1 MRWLEIKNQPKI
13 KNNLIRRA
21 QILNQI
27 RGFFNQQGFVEI
39 DSPLLVSK
47 PNMEPNL
54 DVMETVL
61 KRNDGKNYPAFL
73 ITSPEFALKKILAAG
88 LPKIYQLG
96 KCFRNSEPWNNN
108 HNPEFTLL
116 EWYEAGSSY
125 FDLMTQTEKL
135 IRFLTNQ
142 ESSLIFQGQK
152 INLQTPWLR
161 LSMREAWLKYAK
173 IDLND
178 YLIYDTMRALVERKG
193 YTVTEDDSWDD
204 LFFKIFLTEVEWH
217 LQDEKQPIFL
227 YDFPVSMAALSKIKK
242 EDPRYAERFEL
253 YIGGLEI
260 ANAYSELTDGRE
272 QRRRFFLDQTE
283 QVKQGR
289 IKREVDEDFLQA
301 LDSGLPE
308 CAGIALGVDRLIMLL
323 TDSGDLA
330 EVVPLTAKEIF

>member
-13 KNNLIRRA
+13 KHNLIRRS
-21 QILNQI
+21 QVLNQI
-27 RGFFNQQGFVEI
+27 RVFFNQQGFIEI

-61 KRNDGKNYPAFL
+61 KKNDGKEYPAFL
-73 ITSPEFALKKILAAG
+73 ITSPELALKKILAAG

-96 KCFRNSEPWNNN
+96 KCFRNSEPWNDN

-116 EWYEAGSSY
+116 EWYEIGSTY
-125 FDLMTQTEKL
+125 EDLMKQTEELVK
-135 IRFLTNQ
+135 FLMNN
-142 ESSLIFQGQK
+142 ESILTFQGQK

-161 LSMREAWLKYAK
+161 LSMQEAWLKYAK
-173 IDLND
+173 VDLND
-178 YLIYDTMRALVERKG
+178 YLAYDTMRELVEKKG
-193 YTVTEDDSWDD
+193 YTVNKDDSWDD

-217 LQDEKQPIFL
+217 LQEEKQPVFL
-227 YDFPVSMAALSKIKK
+227 YDFPVSMAALSKVKK

-260 ANAYSELTDGRE
+260 ANAYSELIDVQE
-272 QRRRFFLDQTE
+272 QRRRFVCDQIG

-289 IKREVDEDFLQA
+289 MKREIDEDFLQA
-301 LDSGLPE
+301 LQSGLPE

-323 TDSGDLA
+323 TDSKDIS
-330 EVVPLTAKEIF
+330 EVAPFTAKESF